1 MKQHLI
7 KIIIFTYNLLLRLY
21 KKPITDSCYIEQ
33 INIKD
38 NELLYIY
45 PFLLS
50 DDEIVIPY
58 DLDDIKL
65 SSIKELR
72 KDLFNEIKKVL
83 GDELKS
89 MELVT
94 GQ

>member
-45 PFLLS
+45 PCLLS